1 MTVDPF
7 VILIFVA
14 GLVFVT
20 VAAVIALEQRSA
32 RMEGKARSKHVGVVA
47 PAFIVS
53 SAGSSGAAGCG
64 GSSASGSACG

>member
-7 VILIFVA
+7 VILMFVA
-14 GLVFVT
+14 GLVFLT

-32 RMEGKARSKHVGVVA
+32 RADGKARSKHVGVVA
-47 PAFIVS
+47 PVFVAS

-64 GSSASGSACG
+64 GSGASGNACG